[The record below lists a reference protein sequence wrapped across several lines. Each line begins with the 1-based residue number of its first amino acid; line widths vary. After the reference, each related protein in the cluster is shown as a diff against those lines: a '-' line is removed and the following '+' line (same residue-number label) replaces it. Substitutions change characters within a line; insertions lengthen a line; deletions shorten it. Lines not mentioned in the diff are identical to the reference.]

1 MQAGIE
7 LSDDEGDLD
16 PYEDDL
22 AVRGK
27 GGRKTGGRQTGTADA
42 AASAQQLHKVRHLH
56 YPHAC
61 MFTLSG
67 HTQLIEVVLDTWIWK
82 HIELFPLFVPDYVL
96 VALMFL
102 HHVS

>member
-42 AASAQQLHKVRHLH
+42 AAQQLQKVRHLH
-56 YPHAC
+56 APTRPSRMHV
-61 MFTLSG
+61 
-67 HTQLIEVVLDTWIWK
+67 HTKDV
-82 HIELFPLFVPDYVL
+82 HN
-96 VALMFL
+96 
-102 HHVS
+102 